1 MKAFNQ
7 LSLFILLF
15 FCGSVILFGQE
26 SKIKGI
32 KNANE
37 PEIGV
42 VEHLNGYIPAGI
54 KLYGVK
60 NDTNDLKSLIN
71 KPTILNLVYYRCPG
85 ICSPVMN
92 SLAEVITKMDMVPGK
107 DYQVLTISFDHR
119 EGFDLAAKKRKTY
132 FTRFNNPIDSMGW
145 RFYISDS
152 LDIAKLCQTVG
163 FNFKRTGNDYLHP
176 GVIFILSPEGK
187 ITRYHNGTNYL
198 PFEVKLSLIEAS
210 KGLAMP
216 TISRVLSFCYSYDPE
231 GQRYVLN
238 VTKVSGT
245 LILFFGLVLLLVLI
259 MKPKHKNVTKS
270 KEE

>member
-1 MKAFNQ
+1 MNAFKH
-7 LSLFILLF
+7 ILLYTF
-15 FCGSVILFGQE
+15 LFLYGGTMLFGQGPE
-26 SKIKGI
+26 IKGI
-32 KNANE
+32 SKASE

-42 VEHLNGYIPAGI
+42 VEHLNSYIPAGI
-54 KLYGVK
+54 KVYGVK
-60 NDTNDLKSLIN
+60 NDTNDLKALIN

-92 SLAEVITKMDMVPGK
+92 SLADVIQRMEMTPGK
-107 DYQVLTISFDHR
+107 DYQVLTVSFDHR
-119 EGFDLAAKKRKTY
+119 EGYDLAAQKRKNY
-132 FTRFNNPIDSMGW
+132 FTRFKAPIDSMGW
-145 RFYISDS
+145 RFFVSDS

-176 GVIFILSPEGK
+176 GVIFVLSPDGK
-187 ITRYHNGTNYL
+187 ITRYHNGTNYQ

-216 TISRVLSFCYSYDPE
+216 TINKVLSYCYSYDPE

-259 MKPKHKNVTKS
+259 LKPKHKNVTKP